1 MDRNRKKHKFSLPVT
16 VTVGI
21 ALALVFYLA
30 LSYFLGGYRS
40 DIYDRII
47 DSNISALKETT
58 STLISK
64 TTEGFDHC
72 RHEIRVLGIGMSE
85 ELKQNGFTAA
95 DEISPD
101 DRNYIRDFNQI
112 SVFDYCVLLN
122 ESGRGIYSQGS
133 YIKPINLYSSQ
144 AYVDCISSPDGSAIS
159 FISDPFSASGKDV
172 VAFSCRAG
180 SVILIGIYSQDSFEA
195 LYDSAIFGD
204 NASYMITTDSGLMLS
219 STHVSKE
226 VEESLNLF
234 AYFREN
240 PKNAGFFTPDAQGK
254 SGYEQVLSDFQAQQ
268 SGSAELYFGEAR
280 YELVYAPSPRPAG
293 ISFPVSPT
301 TTSPQTRPGSTRKP
315 LS

>member
-122 ESGRGIYSQGS
+122 ESGRGIYSQGN

-240 PKNAGFFTPDAQGK
+240 PDRK
-254 SGYEQVLSDFQAQQ
+254 SV
-268 SGSAELYFGEAR
+268 
-280 YELVYAPSPRPAG
+280 V
-293 ISFPVSPT
+293 
-301 TTSPQTRPGSTRKP
+301 
-315 LS
+315 

>member
-1 MDRNRKKHKFSLPVT
+1 M
-16 VTVGI
+16 
-21 ALALVFYLA
+21 
-30 LSYFLGGYRS
+30 
-40 DIYDRII
+40 
-47 DSNISALKETT
+47 
-58 STLISK
+58 
-64 TTEGFDHC
+64 
-72 RHEIRVLGIGMSE
+72 LGIGMSE

-195 LYDSAIFGD
+195 LYDSAIFGGQRLLYD
-204 NASYMITTDSGLMLS
+204 HHG
-219 STHVSKE
+219 
-226 VEESLNLF
+226 
-234 AYFREN
+234 FR
-240 PKNAGFFTPDAQGK
+240 PDALQHPCVKGGGGIPEPVRVFPGK
-254 SGYEQVLSDFQAQQ
+254 SQKRRF
-268 SGSAELYFGEAR
+268 FH
-280 YELVYAPSPRPAG
+280 AG
-293 ISFPVSPT
+293 
-301 TTSPQTRPGSTRKP
+301 RPGQER
-315 LS
+315 L